1 MDQGVFSSVATYT
14 VHEPPVSDSDR
25 VDRAVELAFVKDGFS
40 WLTAIFPP
48 LGFLS
53 HGLWLMAIAYLAGTG
68 LLSYVLAQAK
78 VDPDWIG
85 LIILMIN
92 IYLGFEISTL
102 RRWMLDQK
110 GWRMLGV
117 VNGRSIAECERRF
130 FESWLPDQ
138 PVIQSDTPKTPGNPT
153 SASGG
158 SRFWPFGAGA

>member
-1 MDQGVFSSVATYT
+1 MATYT

-48 LGFLS
+48 FGFLA

-68 LLSYVLAQAK
+68 LLSYVLTKAK

-85 LIILMIN
+85 LIILMFN

-138 PVIQSDTPKTPGNPT
+138 PVIQSDTPKAPGNPT
-153 SASGG
+153 SAGG
-158 SRFWPFGAGA
+158 SRFWPFGARA

>member
-1 MDQGVFSSVATYT
+1 MATYT

-48 LGFLS
+48 LGFLAN
-53 HGLWLMAIAYLAGTG
+53 GLWLMAIAYLAGTG
-68 LLSYVLAQAK
+68 LLGYVLAQLK
-78 VDPDWIG
+78 VGPDWIG
-85 LIILMIN
+85 LIIFLLN

-110 GWRMLGV
+110 GWRILGV
-117 VNGRSIAECERRF
+117 VNGRSIVECERRF

-138 PVIQSDTPKTPGNPT
+138 PVIQSDSPNGSGKPGA
-153 SASGG
+153 ASGG
-158 SRFWPFGAGA
+158 SRVLPFGAGA

>member
-1 MDQGVFSSVATYT
+1 MATYT

-78 VDPDWIG
+78 VDSDWIG

-153 SASGG
+153 ASGG
-158 SRFWPFGAGA
+158 SRFWPFGARA